1 MQSIWRKHLII
12 CLFLGLLA
20 IPIYFLDLA
29 FTEEGGGNW
38 DHTGFPRAYLLDLHH
53 IARHRCRLNFNWRRI
68 ISQVRSIAHSLLV
81 NGASRDSARRMLC
94 LLRKAVARRGHLQLT
109 ANSLKRWCYF
119 ARGVYEE
126 RRGWESNPRIDS
138 L

>member
-29 FTEEGGGNW
+29 FTE
-38 DHTGFPRAYLLDLHH
+38 D
-53 IARHRCRLNFNWRRI
+53 IARHRCRLKFNWRRI

-81 NGASRDSARRMLC
+81 NGALRDSGRRMLC

-119 ARGVYEE
+119 ARRVYEE
-126 RRGWESNPRIDS
+126 GGGGNRTRE
-138 L
+138 